1 MSRQAQLEYVR
12 SGLPALNALK
22 DFLAHASDDDNKWDE
37 LATSLM
43 ALHQRLLSLPKHAV
57 IICEAEQTERLSDL
71 IVDSWQDVKASTVNA
86 KQIEEN
92 IPSEFTQLEL
102 DPALDGEPDAV
113 KALESDPIAEDLAWL
128 VATNVYHNASA
139 YSVPAADHPDTAAL
153 MVLAPYLRN
162 GYLHSAIRER
172 GGAYGGGAGYDA
184 NACAFKFFSY
194 RDPHCAETFAHF
206 EASIEWLLSE
216 PQSAEQLE
224 EAILGIISGMDKP
237 GSPAGEAI
245 KACFANL
252 HNRGE
257 DWQRKMRAAILAV
270 TIDDIQ
276 RVAKQYLQGQQH
288 VRAVLAP
295 YDKEDSVKDLGFKV
309 CKINS

>member
-1 MSRQAQLEYVR
+1 
-12 SGLPALNALK
+12 
-22 DFLAHASDDDNKWDE
+22 
-37 LATSLM
+37 
-43 ALHQRLLSLPKHAV
+43 
-57 IICEAEQTERLSDL
+57 
-71 IVDSWQDVKASTVNA
+71 
-86 KQIEEN
+86 
-92 IPSEFTQLEL
+92 
-102 DPALDGEPDAV
+102 
-113 KALESDPIAEDLAWL
+113 
-128 VATNVYHNASA
+128 
-139 YSVPAADHPDTAAL
+139 
-153 MVLAPYLRN
+153 
-162 GYLHSAIRER
+162 
-172 GGAYGGGAGYDA
+172 
-184 NACAFKFFSY
+184 
-194 RDPHCAETFAHF
+194 
-206 EASIEWLLSE
+206 
-216 PQSAEQLE
+216 
-224 EAILGIISGMDKP
+224 MDKP